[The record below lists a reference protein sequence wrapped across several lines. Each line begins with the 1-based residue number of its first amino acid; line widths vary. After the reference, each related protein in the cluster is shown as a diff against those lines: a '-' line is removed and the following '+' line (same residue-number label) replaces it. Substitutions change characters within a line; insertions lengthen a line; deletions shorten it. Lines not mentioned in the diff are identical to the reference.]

1 MKRERLLKTALIL
14 SIITVAY
21 NVAEGMVSVAFG
33 FGDDTL
39 VLLGFGVDSFVE
51 VLSGAGI
58 LHMIIRMKRAGIND
72 ILLRDRFER
81 QALRVTGTAFY
92 LMAAGLV
99 AGSVYN
105 IIKRV
110 KPETTLAG
118 IIISLL
124 SIITMFILMKLKLKT
139 GRELRSN
146 AIIADAYCTK
156 TCFYLSFV
164 LLASSLL
171 YELFGVA
178 WFDIA
183 GSLGIAWFAFS
194 EARESFAKASDKNI
208 TQHCDL

>member
-21 NVAEGMVSVAFG
+21 NIAEGMVSVAFG
-33 FGDDTL
+33 LGDETL
-39 VLLGFGVDSFVE
+39 ALLGFGIDSFVE

-58 LHMIIRMKRAGIND
+58 LHMIIRMKKAGIND
-72 ILLRDRFER
+72 ILSRDRFER

-92 LMAAGLV
+92 LLAAGLV
-99 AGSVYN
+99 TGSVYN
-105 IIKRV
+105 IINSL

-146 AIIADAYCTK
+146 AIVADAYCTK

-171 YELFGVA
+171 YELFAIA

-183 GSLGIAWFAFS
+183 GSLGIAWLAFS
-194 EARESFAKASDKNI
+194 EARESFEKASDKNI

>member
-21 NVAEGMVSVAFG
+21 NIAEGMVSVVFG
-33 FGDDTL
+33 FGDETL
-39 VLLGFGVDSFVE
+39 ALLGFGIDSFVE

-58 LHMIIRMKRAGIND
+58 LHMIIRMKKAGIND
-72 ILLRDRFER
+72 ILLKDRFER
-81 QALRVTGTAFY
+81 QALRLTGTAFY
-92 LMAAGLV
+92 LLAAGLV
-99 AGSVYN
+99 TGSVYN
-105 IIKRV
+105 IINSV

-124 SIITMFILMKLKLKT
+124 SITTMFILMKLKLKT

-164 LLASSLL
+164 LLASSVLF
-171 YELFGVA
+171 ELFGIA

-194 EARESFAKASDKNI
+194 EGRESFEKASDKNI

>member
-1 MKRERLLKTALIL
+1 
-14 SIITVAY
+14 
-21 NVAEGMVSVAFG
+21 
-33 FGDDTL
+33 
-39 VLLGFGVDSFVE
+39 
-51 VLSGAGI
+51 
-58 LHMIIRMKRAGIND
+58 
-72 ILLRDRFER
+72 
-81 QALRVTGTAFY
+81 
-92 LMAAGLV
+92 
-99 AGSVYN
+99 
-105 IIKRV
+105 V

-164 LLASSLL
+164 LLVSSLL